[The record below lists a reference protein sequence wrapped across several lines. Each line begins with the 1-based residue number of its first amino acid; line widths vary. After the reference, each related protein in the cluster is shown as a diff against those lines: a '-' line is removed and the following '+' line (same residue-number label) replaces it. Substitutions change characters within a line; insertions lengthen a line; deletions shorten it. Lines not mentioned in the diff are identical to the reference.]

1 VPAAWPSVAGVDVV
15 LQNRRTPSTTTAAV
29 AEHELPADGRAEVA
43 THVND
48 IQTDVNKDDLKI
60 EDEPMGSEMGVKTE
74 DLEE

>member
-1 VPAAWPSVAGVDVV
+1 M
-15 LQNRRTPSTTTAAV
+15 TAAV
-29 AEHELPADGRAEVA
+29 AEHELSADGRAEVV

-60 EDEPMGSEMGVKTE
+60 EDELIGSEMGVKTE